1 MLGNQV
7 FILSPIWM
15 VSKMLW
21 HSRLEVTPLM
31 YGSCLCHLTRELLAL
46 WEQLS
51 CLAHLRIGLLCGRR
65 NPLWPSCALM
75 SESVLVDVVALWYF
89 LLKFYCTF
97 LNLEEV
103 SKASEVR
110 AERCLKIT
118 VITKKCLFMSCF
130 HMMRLCVE
138 CWLRKFIVPLPYG
151 THFAYHRR
159 ITVLKPCSLHHLYF
173 FYDLQC
179 LHAALPPKN
188 PVLFQ

>member
-1 MLGNQV
+1 MTLDNQV
-7 FILSPIWM
+7 FTLSLIWM

-21 HSRLEVTPLM
+21 CSRLEVTPLM

-65 NPLWPSCALM
+65 NPLWPLCALM
-75 SESVLVDVVALWYF
+75 SESVLVDVIVLWYF

-103 SKASEVR
+103 SKVSEVR
-110 AERCLKIT
+110 AEWCLKIS

-130 HMMRLCVE
+130 HNYDEIV
-138 CWLRKFIVPLPYG
+138 CWMLAQKIYCTSPTQNPFCLSS
-151 THFAYHRR
+151 AYHCAQ
-159 ITVLKPCSLHHLYF
+159 TLQPPPFVF
-173 FYDLQC
+173 FLWFTMPSCC
-179 LHAALPPKN
+179 LTT
-188 PVLFQ
+188 